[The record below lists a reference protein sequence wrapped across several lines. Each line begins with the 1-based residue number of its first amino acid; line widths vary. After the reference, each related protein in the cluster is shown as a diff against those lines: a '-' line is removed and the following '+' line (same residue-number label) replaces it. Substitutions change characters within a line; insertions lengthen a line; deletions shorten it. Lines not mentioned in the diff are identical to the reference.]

1 MTPELFPTNIRA
13 AGHSWSNALARIGAF
28 LTPYWGDARSI
39 DFSYRLL
46 MYGIVSFLSALGSF
60 LVPRETLG
68 AALLD

>member
-1 MTPELFPTNIRA
+1 MTPELYPTNIRA

-39 DFSYRLL
+39 GFSYRLL
-46 MYGIVSFLSALGSF
+46 LYGMVSFLSALGSF